1 MLGFFLGMRKA
12 TDRTSYIGVFQVY
25 LAEVDWYETRVVGEH
40 LPEDA
45 LERPPEAHRLHGG

>member
-45 LERPPEAHRLHGG
+45 LEPPLEAHRLHGE